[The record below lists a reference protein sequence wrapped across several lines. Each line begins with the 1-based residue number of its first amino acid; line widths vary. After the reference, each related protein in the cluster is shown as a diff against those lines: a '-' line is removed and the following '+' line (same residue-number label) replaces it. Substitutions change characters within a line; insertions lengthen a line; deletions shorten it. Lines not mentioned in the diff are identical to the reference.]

1 MGQGDIHH
9 APDLMCDAKTPFIG
23 HGCKRTESVKRN
35 VLSGSL
41 PCLSLLKGRWMGGGA
56 FWELSCA
63 SSLCHLVVS
72 AVGLNVFLGD
82 GQL

>member
-41 PCLSLLKGRWMGGGA
+41 PCLSLLKGRWMGGG
-56 FWELSCA
+56 
-63 SSLCHLVVS
+63 
-72 AVGLNVFLGD
+72 GLLGAILR
-82 GQL
+82 Q

>member
-1 MGQGDIHH
+1 M
-9 APDLMCDAKTPFIG
+9 LVS
-23 HGCKRTESVKRN
+23 TEGEVD
-35 VLSGSL
+35 
-41 PCLSLLKGRWMGGGA
+41 GGGV